1 MVLLSHIF
9 EKIKDLP
16 ANMRFYLRQGQIALL
31 PEEKRPYHK
40 LYPQDLKR
48 LLREKENFLLLD
60 VRTKLEYEAEHI
72 PQSIHLDIAEAE
84 TKIPILA
91 PNRTT
96 KIVIYCHGGE
106 RSIEM
111 AEKLHQL
118 GYSHL
123 YYLHKGISQWY
134 YATEK
139 STTPNT

>member
-1 MVLLSHIF
+1 
-9 EKIKDLP
+9 
-16 ANMRFYLRQGQIALL
+16 MRFYLRQGQIALL

-48 LLREKENFLLLD
+48 LLREKEDFLLLD

-84 TKIPILA
+84 TQIPILA
-91 PNRTT
+91 PNQTT

-118 GYSHL
+118 GYSQL

-139 STTPNT
+139 SATSNT

>member
-1 MVLLSHIF
+1 MILLSHIF

-16 ANMRFYLRQGQIALL
+16 ANTAFYLRQGQIALL
-31 PEEKRPYHK
+31 PEERKPYHK

-48 LLREKENFLLLD
+48 LLREKEDFLLLD
-60 VRTKLEYEAEHI
+60 VRTKLEYDAEHI
-72 PQSIHLDIAEAE
+72 PQSVQLDIADTEEAM
-84 TKIPILA
+84 PRLA
-91 PNRTT
+91 PNLSK

-111 AEKLHQL
+111 AEKLHRL
-118 GYSHL
+118 GYEHI

-139 STTPNT
+139 QTENQL

>member
-16 ANMRFYLRQGQIALL
+16 TNMRFYLRQGQIALL

-48 LLREKENFLLLD
+48 LLREKEDFLLLD

-72 PQSIHLDIAEAE
+72 PQSIHLDIAEAD
-84 TKIPILA
+84 KSISILA
-91 PNRTT
+91 PDKNK

-111 AEKLHQL
+111 AEILHKL
-118 GYSHL
+118 GYHNI

-134 YATEK
+134 YATE
-139 STTPNT
+139 TPNTSD

>member
-16 ANMRFYLRQGQIALL
+16 ANIHFYLRQGQIALL
-31 PEEKRPYHK
+31 SEEKKPYHK

-48 LLREKENFLLLD
+48 LLREKADFLLLD
-60 VRTKLEYEAEHI
+60 VRTRLEYDAEHI

-84 TKIPILA
+84 EKIFVLA
-91 PNRTT
+91 PAQNK

-111 AEKLHQL
+111 AEKLYRL
-118 GYSHL
+118 GYTDI

-139 STTPNT
+139 PATPE